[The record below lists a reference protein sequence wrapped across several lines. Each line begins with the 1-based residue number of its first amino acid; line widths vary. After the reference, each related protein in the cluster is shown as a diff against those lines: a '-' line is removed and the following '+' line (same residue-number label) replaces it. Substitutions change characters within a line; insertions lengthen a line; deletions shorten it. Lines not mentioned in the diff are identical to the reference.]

1 MAFAT
6 ERDMAQLF
14 LGEGGKITLCSMYP
28 RFDLHSVTAA
38 RMFSTTVD
46 DLEPQ

>member
-1 MAFAT
+1 MPF
-6 ERDMAQLF
+6 F
-14 LGEGGKITLCSMYP
+14 FCVGGKMTLCNMYP

-46 DLEPQ
+46 DFEPQ